1 MHYGHLTTG
10 VITDIVVYE
19 WYYNPKIGSL
29 HRMDGVMSVYGMGD
43 LAILR
48 EIAARLKRRR
58 LNLNITQQELADR
71 AGISR
76 NTVSY
81 IEQGEPFGMLTFIQL
96 LRALDAL
103 DSIDS
108 LLPPPGISPIQLAKM
123 KGRERMRAYGKR
135 DTSRGGD
142 GDGS

>member
-1 MHYGHLTTG
+1 
-10 VITDIVVYE
+10 
-19 WYYNPKIGSL
+19 
-29 HRMDGVMSVYGMGD
+29 MDGVMSVYGMGD

-123 KGRERMRAYGKR
+123 KGRERMRASGTR